1 MKKRRYERP
10 LAMDLSGATARGQA
24 APPPGSCTNGQAP
37 AQPEGWC
44 ISGSTPSQSGGS
56 CTLGL
61 QPTSVRSCNAG
72 FLPLNACSTGS
83 APQT

>member
-1 MKKRRYERP
+1 MKKRQYERP
-10 LAMDLSGATARGQA
+10 LAINLSGATASGQTT
-24 APPPGSCTNGQAP
+24 PPKGSCANGQAP

-44 ISGSTPSQSGGS
+44 LSGSAPSQTGGS

-61 QPTSVRSCNAG
+61 QPTSIRSCNPG
-72 FLPLNACSTGS
+72 FLPVNACSTGS